1 MGLFNTRIARLAA
14 IARDEG
20 SPPQKLDEE
29 HQIQGKPHCK
39 KRQYNVEPVVLYAPR
54 PDDAPQ
60 RNLGRVEVDAAVSD
74 ANVIAGR
81 VSRERPDDAQTQQR
95 NGAMGHEETSI
106 VRLTDAAI
114 VDGAIIAAVGRLSE
128 YHCESDGQNNAN

>member
-1 MGLFNTRIARLAA
+1 MPRVLTTPLSERWGGLRR
-14 IARDEG
+14 
-20 SPPQKLDEE
+20 
-29 HQIQGKPHCK
+29 
-39 KRQYNVEPVVLYAPR
+39 
-54 PDDAPQ
+54 
-60 RNLGRVEVDAAVSD
+60 DAAVSD

-128 YHCESDGQNNAN
+128 YHCESDGQNNAK

>member
-1 MGLFNTRIARLAA
+1 MKKDR
-14 IARDEG
+14 
-20 SPPQKLDEE
+20 PPKLNEE
-29 HQIQGKPHCK
+29 NQIQGKRHRK

-60 RNLGRVEVDAAVSD
+60 RTLGRVAVDAAVSD

-95 NGAMGHEETSI
+95 NGAMGDEETSI

-114 VDGAIIAAVGRLSE
+114 VDRAIIAAVGPLSE
-128 YHCESDGQNNAN
+128 HHVRVRRKEQCKLIAGRYPTDSPSSLA

>member
-1 MGLFNTRIARLAA
+1 
-14 IARDEG
+14 
-20 SPPQKLDEE
+20 
-29 HQIQGKPHCK
+29 
-39 KRQYNVEPVVLYAPR
+39 
-54 PDDAPQ
+54 
-60 RNLGRVEVDAAVSD
+60 VDAAVSG

-95 NGAMGHEETSI
+95 NGAMGHEETST